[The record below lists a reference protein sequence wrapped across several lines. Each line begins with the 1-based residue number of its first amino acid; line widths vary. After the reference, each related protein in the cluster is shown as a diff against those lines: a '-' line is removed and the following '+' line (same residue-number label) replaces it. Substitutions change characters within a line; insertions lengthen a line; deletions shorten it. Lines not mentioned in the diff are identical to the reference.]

1 MNKFIRIFENII
13 LPPGNRWVTAVGV
26 FDGVHPGH
34 RAIISTAKQRA
45 EKCGAKVMALTFI
58 PHPRQLLEKDAPPE
72 LLVTVENR
80 VKLLLE
86 SGADCCGFIDFTTQT
101 ASLSPL
107 EFLTGLRDNDIFEV
121 CGICVGEK
129 WRFGSRGEGKRE
141 LLSGFCIENNW
152 SFDAVKELELDGVT
166 ISSSSIRQAL
176 AAGDIAYASRLWGR
190 KITLHGIVEHGFQ
203 IAGSKLSA
211 PTANLKSHDL
221 PVLPYGVYSG
231 KIDFEGKNHTAILN
245 IGVAPTFGT
254 LQRRVEIHLLD
265 FNGDLYGKELTVALH
280 RFIRPERR
288 FDSPEAL
295 KKQIA
300 LDIKSVRESH
310 SASREVEN

>member
-1 MNKFIRIFENII
+1 MDKFIRIFENII
-13 LPPGNRWVTAVGV
+13 LPRGKCWVTAIGV

-45 EKCGAKVMALTFI
+45 EKCGARVMALTFI

-72 LLVTVENR
+72 LLVTVEER
-80 VKLLLE
+80 VKLLLD
-86 SGADCCGFIDFTTQT
+86 SGADCCGFIDFTPDT
-101 ASLSPL
+101 AALSPQ
-107 EFLTGLRDNDIFEV
+107 EFLNGLKNNGIFEV

-129 WRFGSRGEGKRE
+129 WRFGSRGMGNKE
-141 LLSGFCIENNW
+141 LLSRFCGENNW

-176 AAGDIAYASRLWGR
+176 ADGDITYASRLWDR

-211 PTANLKSHDL
+211 PTANLKSCDL
-221 PVLPYGVYSG
+221 SVLPYGVYSG
-231 KIDFEGKNHTAILN
+231 KVDFEGKLYTAVLN
-245 IGVAPTFGT
+245 IGVAPTFGE

-265 FNGDLYGKELTVALH
+265 FSGNLYGRELTVTLH

-300 LDIKSVRESH
+300 LDIKSVREDESL
-310 SASREVEN
+310 